1 MNCFLLTTNGVHN
14 MYTDFTDDL
23 EKMFDFCLLSKEK
36 FLESY
41 SYLTEIEYDLTK
53 QKINEVNVCT
63 DI

>member
-1 MNCFLLTTNGVHN
+1 MNGVHN

>member
-1 MNCFLLTTNGVHN
+1 
-14 MYTDFTDDL
+14 MYTDFTDDI
-23 EKMFDFCLLSKEK
+23 EKMHDFCLLSKEE

-53 QKINEVNVCT
+53 QKVDGVKICT